1 MRKEVSCNS
10 ERHASLNIRLVEIL
24 LNQEETLLITNIIM
38 IVNVIVTMLSLY
50 EFESRFCSCT
60 LIEKIPSVTSDEKEL
75 LYSVWLH

>member
-1 MRKEVSCNS
+1 MSCNS
-10 ERHASLNIRLVEIL
+10 EQRASLNIRLVEIS

-50 EFESRFCSCT
+50 EFESRFCSST